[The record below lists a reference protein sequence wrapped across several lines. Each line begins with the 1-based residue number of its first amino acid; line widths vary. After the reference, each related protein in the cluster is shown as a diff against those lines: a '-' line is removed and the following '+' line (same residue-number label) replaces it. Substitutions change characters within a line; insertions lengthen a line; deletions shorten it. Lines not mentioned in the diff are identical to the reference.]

1 MHSSL
6 TAGLVLV
13 AGVAGTAL
21 AAPSRTVHLDAV
33 WRQQFSEIA
42 CPAGTPDDDFCL
54 LATGQGI
61 VAGIGVA
68 QFSRTVVI
76 GGDVV
81 DSCVPATTTGTLTAR
96 DGSTLQLA
104 GSGSFC
110 LVASTGAYAIT
121 VSHGTGSLAGLTGN
135 GTITVPPAST
145 DTSGL
150 EIWTGLAAA
159 R

>member
-1 MHSSL
+1 MKSP
-6 TAGLVLV
+6 LVHIAIL
-13 AGVAGTAL
+13 ATAL
-21 AAPSRTVHLDAV
+21 GSTAFAAPSRTVHLDAV
-33 WRQQFSEIA
+33 WRQEFSEIA
-42 CPAGTPDDDFCL
+42 CPDGTPEDDFCL
-54 LATGQGI
+54 LATGQGF
-61 VAGIGVA
+61 VTGIGVA

-81 DSCVPATTTGTLTAR
+81 DRCVPATTTGTLTAR
-96 DGSTLQLA
+96 DGSTLQLS

-135 GTITVPPAST
+135 GTITVPPATT